1 MLRDELSGLSTLV
14 TLLDSVLFGPTE
26 KEIKKE
32 EGPNGVVELKG
43 PDEDS
48 QVQHCC
54 WRVQQTQ
61 YLFMKSMFIY
71 APP

>member
-48 QVQHCC
+48 QVQHC
-54 WRVQQTQ
+54 WRVP
-61 YLFMKSMFIY
+61 FMKSTFMRHRQLRVQK
-71 APP
+71 